1 MAKDERSE
9 YAKRDWEYNAFVI
22 NDSTTYFICAF
33 LLQEKLT
40 FVLFFKLF
48 YSFYPNIVLMQ
59 IKNSKRLIKG
69 VWNWGRGSL
78 CFDALKLMYLLR
90 KWLIRSTAQLSAK
103 QGFKVKHLRIM
114 NSKKREQ
121 NKVITATQHYP
132 WLWPKCQKIAID
144 DDDDCCCF
152 FLLHYYSYYCLNSS
166 SSTYTYLHG

>member
-1 MAKDERSE
+1 MSE
-9 YAKRDWEYNAFVI
+9 VSTYGKRDWEYYAFVI
-22 NDSTTYFICAF
+22 NDISIAHFF
-33 LLQEKLT
+33 FKKNWL
-40 FVLFFKLF
+40 LFFISIQIYL
-48 YSFYPNIVLMQ
+48 VLMQ
-59 IKNSKRLIKG
+59 IKNSERLIKG